1 MKSKILTAL
10 LAAAIAV
17 CLWGYVIT
25 VERPESEKTFYK
37 VPVVL
42 EGENVLKDRGM
53 MITSG
58 EDTTVTLKLAGRRSD
73 LKNLKSS
80 DIVAVVN
87 LSRITEPGQKNMS
100 YSISIPGDSN
110 IDVVKRTPDTVAISV
125 VEWASKPIP
134 VNLKFEGHVP
144 EDYGENRQGAT
155 KDHDTITVTGPKD
168 IINQIAMAKVTIDL
182 DGRTETFA
190 ESFRYALCDAEGTP
204 IDDVSSVTT
213 DYGEIRVSMSIH
225 QLKEVK
231 LVYTIVDGGGL
242 TASDVEVSISP
253 KDTITVAGSPMV
265 LEELKEINLGTFDL
279 GELTQTTEFKKPV
292 KLPEG
297 VSNRSNISEVTVTVT
312 VPEMETRTYNTS
324 QFRIENVPE
333 GLEAQLIAEQLEVH
347 LRGRGR
353 LLDQIKPE
361 HITAVVDLTDQEV
374 GNVYLPV
381 KIEIETYGEDS
392 MVGAV
397 GQHSVQV
404 KLFVP
409 EPTPEPEPV
418 PAA

>member
-10 LAAAIAV
+10 LAALIAV

-37 VPVVL
+37 VPVVM
-42 EGENVLKDRGM
+42 EGENVLRDRGM

-58 EDTTVTLKLAGRRSD
+58 EDATVTLKLSGRRAD

-87 LSRITEPGQKNMS
+87 LSRITEPGAKNMS
-100 YSISIPGDSN
+100 YSISIPGNGN
-110 IDVVKRTPDTVAISV
+110 IDVVKRTPDTVSIYV
-125 VEWASKPIP
+125 EEWATKAVP
-134 VNLKFEGHVP
+134 VNVKFEGHVP
-144 EDYGENRQGAT
+144 EDYAENRQGVT
-155 KDHDTITVTGPKD
+155 KDHDTVTVTGPRD
-168 IINQIAMAKVTIDL
+168 IIDQIKMAKVTIDL
-182 DGRTETFA
+182 NGRTETFA
-190 ESFRYALCDAEGTP
+190 ESFRYALCNEEGNP

-213 DYGEIRVSMSIH
+213 DYGEIRISMSIH

-242 TASDVEVSISP
+242 TASDVTVSISP
-253 KDTITVAGSPMV
+253 KDTITVAGSPV
-265 LEELKEINLGTFDL
+265 ALADLQEINLGTFDL
-279 GELTQTTEFKKPV
+279 GELTQSTEFKKPV

-297 VSNRSNISEVTVTVT
+297 VSNRSNIQEVTVTIT
-312 VPEMETRTYNTS
+312 VPEMETRTYNIS

-333 GLEAQLIAEQLEVH
+333 GLEAQLIAEQLEVN

-353 LLDQIKPE
+353 LLDQITPE
-361 HITAVVDLTDQEV
+361 HITAVVDLADQEA
-374 GNVYLPV
+374 GNIYLPV
-381 KIEIETYGEDS
+381 TIEIEGYSPDS

-404 KLFVP
+404 KLF
-409 EPTPEPEPV
+409 EPLPEPV